1 MLRDLIRNLSNGY
14 KNFKPQTIGVVDE
27 RNEISAT
34 YLGQAQND
42 LGLRTDVIVS
52 CKKCLGMKLLIRS
65 MGIDFVATDEIGSK
79 EDVEAI
85 KEALSSGV
93 KLLVTSHG
101 SDIEDLEKEL
111 YELKVFKNVVILA
124 KDNKPGFIKNIY
136 KLKGENYVSVY

>member
-1 MLRDLIRNLSNGY
+1 MKYTLIKENIKLVAYCVAGIYNGSDIHTHS
-14 KNFKPQTIGVVDE
+14 KCST
-27 RNEISAT
+27 
-34 YLGQAQND
+34 
-42 LGLRTDVIVS
+42 RTCVS

-136 KLKGENYVSVY
+136 KLKGENYVSIY